1 MYKAKI
7 FEWFYTHKEMEHL
20 FSEFVSKKTR
30 VATFVEEHILWKFLG
45 WFLSYIVFS
54 KTIGSYNTL
63 VPSFTDVFLI
73 VMLYSEMQCWCW
85 LLSDW

>member
-20 FSEFVSKKTR
+20 FSEFVSKNTR
-30 VATFVEEHILWKFLG
+30 VATFVEEYILWKFLG

-54 KTIGSYNTL
+54 KTIGSYSTL
-63 VPSFTDVFLI
+63 VPSFTDV
-73 VMLYSEMQCWCW
+73 
-85 LLSDW
+85 